1 MHFIKALT
9 VPIVISA
16 VKGCSMPGPMVS
28 QAKQQ
33 LNAIIDAYLSVSDV
47 ERVLVACD
55 YADTAHDGVARKS
68 GEPYILHPI
77 AVSCILAHMRLDAE
91 TLMAALLHDV
101 IEDTEFTKQDITE
114 KFGLTVAELVDG
126 VTKLSQSSDKE
137 YNKAASFRK
146 ILQATLQDPRVIIIK
161 LADRYHNMT
170 TLGALRPD
178 KRARIAQE
186 TFEIFVPMA
195 RLVGM
200 NEMADNLEHLCYQNL
215 DLDMYNNVQ
224 EALLQT
230 KPKRCEYQTKW
241 ENNLTTLLEQHQI
254 TGRIKKKNNN
264 IELLRH
270 FVKNDIDLQE
280 LTHSHAFEI
289 ILQSIADCDRLAEIL
304 KESFKVLSYADHIRR
319 PLPGGNQS
327 LMLRLKGEK
336 TTLSLTIQT
345 ELMRKAA
352 RFGVVLGENAPQ
364 ACRSAIQASMQNL
377 NVLVDGECAKTT
389 FSELL
394 DYLHQE
400 KIWVYTPHGH
410 LHELPQGATAVDFA
424 YSASLF
430 LGNHAVGAKINGE
443 TKPLSTPLLSGQVI
457 EIITDVLATPNPD
470 WLSFINTQKARRALQ
485 NILRDQDQD
494 EQRLVGQQAL
504 NRALKLFNRS
514 VSDLSL
520 ADWENLLNWRH
531 LNDKEQLFEQIAV
544 GDLLPQLVANH
555 LFSQDTIQ
563 TSNNSSRLILGTD
576 GIDVKYAHCCNPV
589 LGDPIQGHLSRRGL
603 IVHRARC
610 HNLLHEQQQHPEN
623 IMPLQ
628 WTTEDSED
636 ISFTA
641 YLCLNMLLNDEQISE
656 LIYLCRKEKVGV
668 ETVRSHEDKTYVNI
682 VVHNRKQIA
691 EVIRNLRMHFGF
703 PRISRLAQP
712 IAITESAKVAS

>member
-1 MHFIKALT
+1 
-9 VPIVISA
+9 
-16 VKGCSMPGPMVS
+16 MPGPEVS

-33 LNAIIDAYLSVSDV
+33 LKTIIDAYLSESDV
-47 ERVLVACD
+47 ERVLEACD
-55 YADTAHDGVARKS
+55 YADVAHDGITRKS

-101 IEDTEFTKQDITE
+101 IEDTEFNKEDIAE
-114 KFGLTVAELVDG
+114 RFSKTVAELVDG
-126 VTKLSQSSDKE
+126 VTKLSHSSDKE

-224 EALLQT
+224 DALLKT

-241 ENNLTTLLEQHQI
+241 ENNLTSLLQEHKI
-254 TGRIKKKNNN
+254 AGRIKKKNNN

-304 KESFKVLSYADHIRR
+304 RNSFQVLHYEDHIRR

-327 LMLRLKGEK
+327 LMMRLKGEK

-389 FSELL
+389 FNDLL

-443 TKPLSTPLLSGQVI
+443 TKPLSTPLQSGQVI
-457 EIITDVLATPNPD
+457 EIITDVLAAPNPD

-485 NILRDQDQD
+485 NILRDQDLD

-514 VSDLSL
+514 IKDLTQS
-520 ADWENLLNWRH
+520 DWENVLEWRH
-531 LNDKEQLFEQIAV
+531 INSPDHLYEQIAV

-555 LFSQDTIQ
+555 LFAQDAPQ
-563 TSNNSSRLILGTD
+563 EVAASDRLIQGTE

-603 IVHRARC
+603 IVHRSRC
-610 HNLLHEQQQHPEN
+610 HNLLHEQHLHPEN

-628 WTTEDSED
+628 WNNENTDE
-636 ISFTA
+636 ISFSA
-641 YLCLNMLLNDEQISE
+641 YLSININMNDEQVSE
-656 LIYLCRKEKVGV
+656 LIYQCRKEKVGV
-668 ETVRSHEDKTYVNI
+668 ESVRSHDGKTYVNI

-703 PRISRLAQP
+703 PRIARLAQP
-712 IAITESAKVAS
+712 LNTAETSIAS

>member
-1 MHFIKALT
+1 
-9 VPIVISA
+9 
-16 VKGCSMPGPMVS
+16 MPGPQVS

-33 LNAIIDAYLSVSDV
+33 LEMMIDAYLNQSDV
-47 ERVLVACD
+47 ERVLAACD
-55 YADTAHDGVARKS
+55 YADIAHDGIVRKS

-77 AVSCILAHMRLDAE
+77 AVSCILAHMRLDPE

-101 IEDTEFTKQDITE
+101 IEDTDFNKDDITE
-114 KFGLTVAELVDG
+114 TFGFTVAELVDG
-126 VTKLSQSSDKE
+126 VTKLSHSSDKE

-146 ILQATLQDPRVIIIK
+146 ILQATLQDPRVIIVK

-170 TLGALRPD
+170 TLEALRPD
-178 KRARIAQE
+178 KRARIARE

-195 RLVGM
+195 RIVGM

-224 EALLQT
+224 AALLET
-230 KPKRCEYQTKW
+230 KPKRCEYQAIW
-241 ENNLTTLLEQHQI
+241 EQKLNDLLEDYKI
-254 TGRIKKKNNN
+254 EGRIKKKNNN

-304 KESFKVLSYADHIRR
+304 TQSFKIQSYEDHIRR

-327 LMLRLKGEK
+327 LMMRLKGEK

-424 YSASLF
+424 YAASLF
-430 LGNHAVGAKINGE
+430 LGNHAIGAKINNE
-443 TKPLSTPLLSGQVI
+443 TKPLSTPLVSGQVV

-470 WLSFINTQKARRALQ
+470 WLSFINTQKARRAIQ
-485 NILRDQDQD
+485 NILRDQDLD

-504 NRALKLFNRS
+504 NRALKLFHRS
-514 VSDLSL
+514 IRDLTE
-520 ADWENLLNWRH
+520 ADWKNLLEWRH
-531 LNDKEQLFEQIAV
+531 IATKEQLFEQIAV

-555 LFSQDTIQ
+555 LFAQDQHQNIA
-563 TSNNSSRLILGTD
+563 SSGRLIQGTE
-576 GIDVKYAHCCNPV
+576 GVDVKYAHCCNPV
-589 LGDPIQGHLSRRGL
+589 LGDPIQGHLTRRGL

-610 HNLLHEQQQHPEN
+610 HNLLHEQHQHPEN

-628 WTTEDSED
+628 WTADDLED

-641 YLCLNMLLNDEQISE
+641 YLSIDLDMNDEQISD
-656 LIYLCRKEKVGV
+656 LIYQCRKAHSGV
-668 ETVRSHEDKTYVNI
+668 EMVRTQDDKTYVNI

-691 EVIRNLRMHFGF
+691 QIIRDLRMYFGF
-703 PRISRLAQP
+703 PRITRLTQP
-712 IAITESAKVAS
+712 VILSEASKAS

>member
-1 MHFIKALT
+1 
-9 VPIVISA
+9 
-16 VKGCSMPGPMVS
+16 MPGEEVS

-33 LNAIIDAYLSVSDV
+33 LKLIIDPYLSVSEV
-47 ERVLVACD
+47 EKVLAACD
-55 YADTAHDGVARKS
+55 FADLAHTGITRKS

-77 AVSCILAHMRLDAE
+77 AVSCILANMRLDAE

-101 IEDTEFTKQDITE
+101 IEDTQYTKEDITE

-186 TFEIFVPMA
+186 TLDIFVPMA

-200 NEMADNLEHLCYQNL
+200 NEMGDNLENLCYQNL
-215 DLDMYNNVQ
+215 DLDMFDNVQ
-224 EALLQT
+224 NALRLT
-230 KPKRCEYQTKW
+230 KPERCKYQSIW
-241 ENNLTTLLEQHQI
+241 EQNLAELLHNYHIQ
-254 TGRIKKKNNN
+254 GRIKKKNNN

-270 FVKNDIDLQE
+270 FVKNEMDLQE

-289 ILQSIADCDRLAEIL
+289 VLQSIADCDRLVDALRENFQVIQ
-304 KESFKVLSYADHIRR
+304 YQDHIRR

-327 LMLRLKGEK
+327 LLIKLKGEK

-364 ACRSAIQASMQNL
+364 TCRSAIQASMQNL
-377 NVLVDGECAKTT
+377 NTLIDGECAKTT
-389 FSELL
+389 FNDLL

-400 KIWVYTPHGH
+400 KIWVYTPHGQ
-410 LHELPQGATAVDFA
+410 LHELPQGATVVDFA

-430 LGNHAVGAKINGE
+430 LGNHAVGAKVDGE
-443 TKPLSTPLLSGQVI
+443 IKPLSTPLISGQVI
-457 EIITDVLATPNPD
+457 EVITDVLATPNPD

-485 NILRDQDQD
+485 HVLKDQDIE
-494 EQRLVGQQAL
+494 EQRLVGAQAL
-504 NRALKLFNRS
+504 SRALKLFNRS
-514 VSDLSL
+514 INDLSE
-520 ADWENLLNWRH
+520 ADWLDLLQWRH
-531 LNDKEQLFEQIAV
+531 IDNKNTLFEQIAV

-555 LFSQDTIQ
+555 LFAHDKHPQVE
-563 TSNNSSRLILGTD
+563 NSDRLIQSTE

-589 LGDPIQGHLSRRGL
+589 LGDPIQGHLTRRGL
-603 IVHRARC
+603 IVHRIRC
-610 HNLLHEQQQHPEN
+610 HNLLHEQHLHPEN

-628 WTTEDSED
+628 WKADD
-636 ISFTA
+636 VDDVRFTA
-641 YLCLNMLLNDEQISE
+641 YLAIEIAMNDEQVSD
-656 LIYLCRKEKVGV
+656 LIYQCRKNNAGV
-668 ETVRSHEDKTYVNI
+668 EMVHSNEQRTFVNI
-682 VVHNRKQIA
+682 VVNNRKHIA
-691 EVIRNLRMHFGF
+691 KVIRDLRMHYGF
-703 PRISRLAQP
+703 PRIERLDAPNPQME
-712 IAITESAKVAS
+712 ISKVS

>member
-1 MHFIKALT
+1 
-9 VPIVISA
+9 
-16 VKGCSMPGPMVS
+16 MPGEEVS

-33 LNAIIDAYLSVSDV
+33 LKLIIDPYLSVSEV
-47 ERVLVACD
+47 EKVLAACD
-55 YADTAHDGVARKS
+55 FADLAHTGITRKS

-77 AVSCILAHMRLDAE
+77 AVSCILANMRLDAE

-101 IEDTEFTKQDITE
+101 IEDTQYTKEDIIE

-186 TFEIFVPMA
+186 TFDIFVPMA

-200 NEMADNLEHLCYQNL
+200 NEMGDNLENLCYQNL
-215 DLDMYNNVQ
+215 DLDMFDNVQ
-224 EALLQT
+224 NALLQT
-230 KPKRCEYQTKW
+230 KPERCKYQSIW
-241 ENNLTTLLEQHQI
+241 EQNLAKLLHNYHIQ
-254 TGRIKKKNNN
+254 GRIKKKNNN

-270 FVKNDIDLQE
+270 FVKNEMDLQE

-289 ILQSIADCDRLAEIL
+289 VLQSIADCDRLEEALRENFQVIQ
-304 KESFKVLSYADHIRR
+304 YQDHIRR

-327 LMLRLKGEK
+327 LLIKLKGEK

-364 ACRSAIQASMQNL
+364 TCRSAIQASMQNL
-377 NVLVDGECAKTT
+377 NTLIDGECAKTT
-389 FSELL
+389 FNDLL

-400 KIWVYTPHGH
+400 KIWVYTPHGQ
-410 LHELPQGATAVDFA
+410 LHELPQGATVVDFA

-430 LGNHAVGAKINGE
+430 LGNHAVGAKVDGE
-443 TKPLSTPLLSGQVI
+443 IKPLSTPLVSGQVI

-485 NILRDQDQD
+485 HVLKDQDIE
-494 EQRLVGQQAL
+494 EQRLVGAQAL
-504 NRALKLFNRS
+504 SRALKLFNRS
-514 VSDLSL
+514 INDLSE
-520 ADWENLLNWRH
+520 ADWLDLLQWRH
-531 LNDKEQLFEQIAV
+531 IDNKNTLFEQIAV

-555 LFSQDTIQ
+555 LFAHDKHPQVE
-563 TSNNSSRLILGTD
+563 NSDRLIQSTEGV
-576 GIDVKYAHCCNPV
+576 DVKYAHCCNPI
-589 LGDPIQGHLSRRGL
+589 LGDPIQGHLTRRGL
-603 IVHRARC
+603 IVHRIRC
-610 HNLLHEQQQHPEN
+610 HNLLHEQHLHPEN

-628 WTTEDSED
+628 WKADD
-636 ISFTA
+636 VDDVRFTA
-641 YLCLNMLLNDEQISE
+641 YLAIYMAMNDEQVSD
-656 LIYLCRKEKVGV
+656 LIYQCRKNNAGV
-668 ETVRSHEDKTYVNI
+668 EMVHSNEQRTFVNI
-682 VVHNRKQIA
+682 VVNNRKHIA
-691 EVIRNLRMHFGF
+691 KVIRDLRMHYGF
-703 PRISRLAQP
+703 PRIERLDAPAPQME
-712 IAITESAKVAS
+712 ISKVS

>member
-1 MHFIKALT
+1 
-9 VPIVISA
+9 
-16 VKGCSMPGPMVS
+16 MPGPQVS

-33 LNAIIDAYLSVSDV
+33 LKIIIDAYLSASDV

-55 YADTAHDGVARKS
+55 YADIAHDGITRKS

-77 AVSCILAHMRLDAE
+77 AVSSILSHMRLDAE

-101 IEDTEFTKQDITE
+101 IEDTDFNKEDIAE
-114 KFGLTVAELVDG
+114 KFGRTVAELVDG
-126 VTKLSQSSDKE
+126 VTKLSHSSDKE

-170 TLGALRPD
+170 TLGSLRPD

-186 TFEIFVPMA
+186 TFDIFVPMA
-195 RLVGM
+195 RIVGM

-215 DLDMYNNVQ
+215 DLDMFNNVQ
-224 EALLQT
+224 DALLQT
-230 KPKRCEYQTKW
+230 KPKRCEYQSIW
-241 ENNLTTLLEQHQI
+241 EKNLTELLQQHQI

-304 KESFKVLSYADHIRR
+304 RENFQILHYEDHIRR

-327 LMLRLKGEK
+327 LMMRLKGEK

-389 FSELL
+389 FSDLL

-443 TKPLSTPLLSGQVI
+443 TRPLSTPLVSGQVI

-470 WLSFINTQKARRALQ
+470 WLSFINTQKARRAIQ
-485 NILRDQDQD
+485 NILRDQDIE
-494 EQRLVGQQAL
+494 EQQLVGQQAL

-514 VSDLSL
+514 IKDLTE
-520 ADWENLLNWRH
+520 ADWIDILQWRH
-531 LNDKEQLFEQIAV
+531 IESKEHLFEQIAV

-555 LFSQDTIQ
+555 LFAQGQSLDNQ
-563 TSNNSSRLILGTD
+563 SSTRLIQGTE
-576 GIDVKYAHCCNPV
+576 GVDVKYAHCCNPV

-610 HNLLHEQQQHPEN
+610 HNLLHEQHLHPEN
-623 IMPLQ
+623 IMPLH
-628 WTTEDSED
+628 WTSEDVDD

-641 YLCLNMLLNDEQISE
+641 YLSIDMLMNDEQISD
-656 LIYLCRKEKVGV
+656 LIYQCRKEKTGV
-668 ETVRSHEDKTYVNI
+668 EMVHGHEEKTYVHI

-691 EVIRNLRMHFGF
+691 QIIRDLRMHFGF

-712 IAITESAKVAS
+712 INIAEASKAS

>member
-1 MHFIKALT
+1 
-9 VPIVISA
+9 
-16 VKGCSMPGPMVS
+16 MPGPQVS

-33 LNAIIDAYLSVSDV
+33 LKIIIDAYLSASDV

-55 YADTAHDGVARKS
+55 YADIAHDGITRKS

-77 AVSCILAHMRLDAE
+77 AVSSILAHMRLDAE

-101 IEDTEFTKQDITE
+101 IEDTDFNKEDITE
-114 KFGLTVAELVDG
+114 KFGRTVAELVDG
-126 VTKLSQSSDKE
+126 VTKLSHSSDKE

-170 TLGALRPD
+170 TLGSLRPD

-186 TFEIFVPMA
+186 TFDIFVPMA
-195 RLVGM
+195 RIVGM

-215 DLDMYNNVQ
+215 DLDMFNNVQ
-224 EALLQT
+224 DALLQT
-230 KPKRCEYQTKW
+230 KPKRCEYQSIW
-241 ENNLTTLLEQHQI
+241 EKNLTELLQQHQI

-304 KESFKVLSYADHIRR
+304 RENFQILHYEDHIRR

-327 LMLRLKGEK
+327 LMMRLKGEK

-389 FSELL
+389 FSDLL

-443 TKPLSTPLLSGQVI
+443 TRPLSTPLISGQVI

-470 WLSFINTQKARRALQ
+470 WLSFINTQKARRAIQ
-485 NILRDQDQD
+485 NILRDQDIE
-494 EQRLVGQQAL
+494 EQQLVGQQAL
-504 NRALKLFNRS
+504 NRALKLFNRCIK
-514 VSDLSL
+514 DLTE
-520 ADWENLLNWRH
+520 ADWIDILQWRH
-531 LNDKEQLFEQIAV
+531 IESKEHLFEQIAV

-555 LFSQDTIQ
+555 LFAQGQSLDNQ
-563 TSNNSSRLILGTD
+563 SSTRLIQGTE
-576 GIDVKYAHCCNPV
+576 GVDVKYAHCCNPV

-610 HNLLHEQQQHPEN
+610 HNLLHEQHLHPEN
-623 IMPLQ
+623 IMPLH
-628 WTTEDSED
+628 WTSEDFDD

-641 YLCLNMLLNDEQISE
+641 YLSIDMLMNDEQISD
-656 LIYLCRKEKVGV
+656 LIYQCRKEKTGV
-668 ETVRSHEDKTYVNI
+668 EMVHAHEGKTYVHI

-691 EVIRNLRMHFGF
+691 QIIRDLRMHFGF
-703 PRISRLAQP
+703 PRITRLAQP
-712 IAITESAKVAS
+712 INIAEASKAS

>member
-1 MHFIKALT
+1 
-9 VPIVISA
+9 
-16 VKGCSMPGPMVS
+16 MPGPQVS

-33 LNAIIDAYLSVSDV
+33 LNIIIDAYLSASEV
-47 ERVLVACD
+47 ERVLAACD
-55 YADTAHDGVARKS
+55 YADIAHDGITRKS

-77 AVSCILAHMRLDAE
+77 AVSSILAHMRLDAE

-101 IEDTEFTKQDITE
+101 IEDTDFNKDDIAE
-114 KFGLTVAELVDG
+114 KFGKTVAELVDG

-146 ILQATLQDPRVIIIK
+146 ILQATLQDPRVIIVK

-170 TLGALRPD
+170 TLDALRPD
-178 KRARIAQE
+178 KRARIAKE

-224 EALLQT
+224 TVLQQT
-230 KPKRCEYQTKW
+230 KSKRCEYQAIW
-241 ENNLTTLLEQHQI
+241 ERKLNELLNQYNIQ
-254 TGRIKKKNNN
+254 GRIKKKNNN

-270 FVKNDIDLQE
+270 FVKNDINLQE

-289 ILQSIADCDRLAEIL
+289 ILQSIADCDRFAEL
-304 KESFKVLSYADHIRR
+304 LEDSFQVLSFADHIRR

-327 LMLRLKGEK
+327 LSMRIKGEK

-377 NVLVDGECAKTT
+377 NVLVDGDCAKTT
-389 FSELL
+389 FNELL

-400 KIWVYTPHGH
+400 KIWVYTPHGQ
-410 LHELPQGATAVDFA
+410 LHELPQGATVVDFA

-430 LGNHAVGAKINGE
+430 LGNHAVGAKINGD
-443 TKPLSTPLLSGQVI
+443 TKPLSTPLSSGQVI
-457 EIITDVLATPNPD
+457 EVITDVLASPNPD
-470 WLSFINTQKARRALQ
+470 WLSFINTQKARRAIQ
-485 NILRDQDQD
+485 NILRDQDID
-494 EQRLVGQQAL
+494 EQRMVGEQAL

-514 VSDLSL
+514 IQDLTEE
-520 ADWENLLNWRH
+520 DWANILQWRH
-531 LNDKEQLFEQIAV
+531 IPTQERLYEQIAV

-555 LFSQDTIQ
+555 LFAQDAETG
-563 TSNNSSRLILGTD
+563 SNSTRLIQGTE
-576 GIDVKYAHCCNPV
+576 GVDVKYAHCCNPV
-589 LGDPIQGHLSRRGL
+589 LGDPIQGHLTRRGL

-610 HNLLHEQQQHPEN
+610 HNLLHEQNLHPEN
-623 IMPLQ
+623 MMPLQ
-628 WTTEDSED
+628 WTSEDIED

-641 YLCLNMLLNDEQISE
+641 YLCIDLPMDDEQISE
-656 LIYLCRKEKVGV
+656 LIYECRKAKSGV
-668 ETVRSHEDKTYVNI
+668 ESVRSYEGKTYVNV

-691 EVIRNLRMHFGF
+691 QLIRDLRMHYGF
-703 PRISRLAQP
+703 PRIIRLSQP
-712 IAITESAKVAS
+712 ISISEATSKAS

>member
-1 MHFIKALT
+1 
-9 VPIVISA
+9 
-16 VKGCSMPGPMVS
+16 MPGAEVS

-33 LNAIIDAYLSVSDV
+33 LNTIIDAYLNEKDV
-47 ERVLVACD
+47 ERVLAACD
-55 YADTAHDGVARKS
+55 YADIAHDGITRKS

-101 IEDTEFTKQDITE
+101 IEDTDFSKEDITE
-114 KFGLTVAELVDG
+114 KFGRTVAELVDG
-126 VTKLSQSSDKE
+126 VTKLSHSSDKE

-186 TFEIFVPMA
+186 TFDVFVPMA
-195 RLVGM
+195 RIVGM
-200 NEMADNLEHLCYQNL
+200 NEMGDNLEHLCYQNL
-215 DLDMYNNVQ
+215 DLDMFNNVQ
-224 EALLQT
+224 EALLET
-230 KPKRCEYQTKW
+230 KPRRCEYQTIW
-241 ENNLTTLLEQHQI
+241 EQKLTYLLESNHI
-254 TGRIKKKNNN
+254 AGRIKKKNNN

-270 FVKNDIDLQE
+270 FVKNDINLQE

-304 KESFKVLSYADHIRR
+304 RENFQVLHFEDHIRR

-327 LMLRLKGEK
+327 LMMRLKGEQ

-364 ACRSAIQASMQNL
+364 TCRSAIQASMQNL
-377 NVLVDGECAKTT
+377 NVLIDSSCAKTT
-389 FSELL
+389 FNDLL

-400 KIWVYTPHGH
+400 KIWVYTPQGH

-430 LGNHAVGAKINGE
+430 LGNHAIGAKINGE
-443 TKPLSTPLLSGQVI
+443 IKPLSTPLMSGQVI

-470 WLSFINTQKARRALQ
+470 WLSFINMQKARRALQ
-485 NILRDQDQD
+485 NILREQDLE
-494 EQRLVGQQAL
+494 EQRLVGHQAL
-504 NRALKLFNRS
+504 NRAVKLFNRS
-514 VSDLSL
+514 VNDITENEWDDLL
-520 ADWENLLNWRH
+520 QWRH
-531 LNDKEQLFEQIAV
+531 VEDKDHLFEQIAV

-555 LFSQDTIQ
+555 LFSQDHA
-563 TSNNSSRLILGTD
+563 NSEHSSQRLIQGTE
-576 GIDVKYAHCCNPV
+576 GVDVKYAHCCNPV
-589 LGDPIQGHLSRRGL
+589 FGDPIQGHLSRRGL
-603 IVHRARC
+603 IVHRNQC
-610 HNLLHEQQQHPEN
+610 HNLLHEQNLHPEN
-623 IMPLQ
+623 IMPLT
-628 WTTEDSED
+628 WTSEKID
-636 ISFTA
+636 DVQFTA
-641 YLCLNMLLNDEQISE
+641 YLCIDMEMNDEQVSE
-656 LIYLCRKEKVGV
+656 LIYYCRKAKIGV
-668 ETVRSHEDKTYVNI
+668 ESVQKDTNKTYVNI
-682 VVHNRKQIA
+682 VVNSRQQIA
-691 EVIRNLRMHFGF
+691 DIIRDLRMHFGF
-703 PRISRLAQP
+703 PRITRLMQP
-712 IAITESAKVAS
+712 IMNVTETSKVS

>member
-1 MHFIKALT
+1 
-9 VPIVISA
+9 
-16 VKGCSMPGPMVS
+16 MPGPQVS

-33 LNAIIDAYLSVSDV
+33 LNIIIDAYLSASEV
-47 ERVLVACD
+47 ERVLAACD
-55 YADTAHDGVARKS
+55 YADIAHDGITRKS

-77 AVSCILAHMRLDAE
+77 AVSSILAHMRLDAE

-101 IEDTEFTKQDITE
+101 IEDTDFNKDDIAE
-114 KFGLTVAELVDG
+114 KFGKTVAELVDG

-146 ILQATLQDPRVIIIK
+146 ILQATLQDPRVIIVK

-170 TLGALRPD
+170 TLDALRPD
-178 KRARIAQE
+178 KRARIAKE

-224 EALLQT
+224 TVLQQT
-230 KPKRCEYQTKW
+230 KSKRCEYQAIW
-241 ENNLTTLLEQHQI
+241 ERKLNELLNQYNIQ
-254 TGRIKKKNNN
+254 GRIKKKNNN

-270 FVKNDIDLQE
+270 FVKNDINLQE

-289 ILQSIADCDRLAEIL
+289 ILQSIADCDRFAEL
-304 KESFKVLSYADHIRR
+304 LEESFQVLSFADHIRR

-327 LMLRLKGEK
+327 LSMRIKGEK

-377 NVLVDGECAKTT
+377 NVLVDGDCAKTT
-389 FSELL
+389 FNELL

-400 KIWVYTPHGH
+400 KIWVYTPHGQ
-410 LHELPQGATAVDFA
+410 LHELPQGATVVDFA

-430 LGNHAVGAKINGE
+430 LGNHAVGAKINGD
-443 TKPLSTPLLSGQVI
+443 TKPLSTPLSSGQVI
-457 EIITDVLATPNPD
+457 EVITDVLASPNPD
-470 WLSFINTQKARRALQ
+470 WLSFINTQKARRAIQ
-485 NILRDQDQD
+485 NILRDQDID
-494 EQRLVGQQAL
+494 EQRMVGEQAL

-514 VSDLSL
+514 IQDLTD
-520 ADWENLLNWRH
+520 ADWANILQWRH
-531 LNDKEQLFEQIAV
+531 IPTQERLYEQIAV

-555 LFSQDTIQ
+555 LFAQDAETG
-563 TSNNSSRLILGTD
+563 SNSTRLIQGTE
-576 GIDVKYAHCCNPV
+576 GVDVKYAHCCNPV
-589 LGDPIQGHLSRRGL
+589 LGDPIQGHLTRRGL

-610 HNLLHEQQQHPEN
+610 HNLLHEQNLHPEN
-623 IMPLQ
+623 MMPLQ
-628 WTTEDSED
+628 WTSEDLED

-641 YLCLNMLLNDEQISE
+641 YLCIDLSMDDEQISE
-656 LIYLCRKEKVGV
+656 LIYECRKAKSGV
-668 ETVRSHEDKTYVNI
+668 ESVRSYEGKTYVNV

-691 EVIRNLRMHFGF
+691 QLIRDLRMHYGF
-703 PRISRLAQP
+703 PRIIRLPQP
-712 IAITESAKVAS
+712 INIAETSKAS

>member
-1 MHFIKALT
+1 
-9 VPIVISA
+9 
-16 VKGCSMPGPMVS
+16 MPGPQVS

-33 LNAIIDAYLSVSDV
+33 LEIIIDAYLNESDV
-47 ERVLVACD
+47 ERVLAACD
-55 YADTAHDGVARKS
+55 YADMAHDGIVRKS

-77 AVSCILAHMRLDAE
+77 AVSCILAHMRLDPE

-101 IEDTEFTKQDITE
+101 IEDTDFNKDDITE
-114 KFGLTVAELVDG
+114 TFGFTVAELVDG
-126 VTKLSQSSDKE
+126 VTKLSHSSDKE

-146 ILQATLQDPRVIIIK
+146 ILQATLQDPRVIIVK

-170 TLGALRPD
+170 TLDALRPD
-178 KRARIAQE
+178 KRARIARE

-195 RLVGM
+195 RIVGM

-224 EALLQT
+224 TALQET
-230 KPKRCEYQTKW
+230 KPKRCEYQAKW
-241 ENNLTTLLEQHQI
+241 EKNLTELLQQHAIQ
-254 TGRIKKKNNN
+254 GRIKKKNNN

-304 KESFKVLSYADHIRR
+304 TQSFKIQSYEDHIRR

-327 LMLRLKGEK
+327 LMMRLKGEE

-352 RFGVVLGENAPQ
+352 RFGVVLGESAPQ

-424 YSASLF
+424 YAASLF
-430 LGNHAVGAKINGE
+430 LGNHAVGAKINNE
-443 TKPLSTPLLSGQVI
+443 TKPLSTPLVSGQVV

-470 WLSFINTQKARRALQ
+470 WLSFINTQKARRAIQ
-485 NILRDQDQD
+485 NILRDQDPD

-504 NRALKLFNRS
+504 NRALKLFHRS
-514 VSDLSL
+514 IRDLTE
-520 ADWENLLNWRH
+520 ADWKNLLEWRH
-531 LNDKEQLFEQIAV
+531 VSSKEQLFEQIAV

-555 LFSQDTIQ
+555 LFAQDQHQNIA
-563 TSNNSSRLILGTD
+563 SSDRLIQGTE
-576 GIDVKYAHCCNPV
+576 GVDVKYAHCCHPV
-589 LGDPIQGHLSRRGL
+589 LGDPIQGHLTRRGL

-610 HNLLHEQQQHPEN
+610 HNLLHEQHQHPEN
-623 IMPLQ
+623 IMLLQ
-628 WTTEDSED
+628 WTSDDLED

-641 YLCLNMLLNDEQISE
+641 YLSIDLDMNDEQISD
-656 LIYLCRKEKVGV
+656 LIYQCRKAHSGV
-668 ETVRSHEDKTYVNI
+668 EMVRTQDDKTYVNI

-691 EVIRNLRMHFGF
+691 QIIRDLRMYFGF
-703 PRISRLAQP
+703 PRIIRLAQP
-712 IAITESAKVAS
+712 VVFSEASKAS

>member
-1 MHFIKALT
+1 
-9 VPIVISA
+9 
-16 VKGCSMPGPMVS
+16 MPGEEVS

-33 LNAIIDAYLSVSDV
+33 LKLIIDPYLSVSEV
-47 ERVLVACD
+47 EKVLAACD
-55 YADTAHDGVARKS
+55 FADLAHTGITRKS

-77 AVSCILAHMRLDAE
+77 AVSCILANMRLDAE
-91 TLMAALLHDV
+91 TLMAALLHDI
-101 IEDTEFTKQDITE
+101 IEDTQYTKEDIIE

-186 TFEIFVPMA
+186 TFDIFVPMA

-200 NEMADNLEHLCYQNL
+200 NEMGDNLENLCYQNL
-215 DLDMYNNVQ
+215 DLDMFDNVQ
-224 EALLQT
+224 NALLQT
-230 KPKRCEYQTKW
+230 KPERCKYQSIW
-241 ENNLTTLLEQHQI
+241 EQNLAELLHNYHIQ
-254 TGRIKKKNNN
+254 GRIKKKNNN

-270 FVKNDIDLQE
+270 FVKNEMDLQE

-289 ILQSIADCDRLAEIL
+289 VLQSIADCDRLEEALRENFQVIQ
-304 KESFKVLSYADHIRR
+304 YQDHIRR

-327 LMLRLKGEK
+327 LLIKLKGEK

-364 ACRSAIQASMQNL
+364 TCRSAIQASMQNL
-377 NVLVDGECAKTT
+377 NTLIDGECAKTT
-389 FSELL
+389 FNDLL

-400 KIWVYTPHGH
+400 KIWVYTPHGQ
-410 LHELPQGATAVDFA
+410 LHELPQGATVVDFA

-430 LGNHAVGAKINGE
+430 LGNHAVGAKVDGE
-443 TKPLSTPLLSGQVI
+443 IKPLSTPLVSGQVI

-485 NILRDQDQD
+485 HVLKDQDIE
-494 EQRLVGQQAL
+494 EQRLVGAQAL
-504 NRALKLFNRS
+504 SRALKLFNRS
-514 VSDLSL
+514 INDLSE
-520 ADWENLLNWRH
+520 ADWLDLLQWRH
-531 LNDKEQLFEQIAV
+531 IDNKNTLFEQIAV

-555 LFSQDTIQ
+555 LFAHDKHPQVE
-563 TSNNSSRLILGTD
+563 NSDRLIQSTEGV
-576 GIDVKYAHCCNPV
+576 DVKYAHCCNPI
-589 LGDPIQGHLSRRGL
+589 LGDPIQGHLTRRGL
-603 IVHRARC
+603 IVHRIRC
-610 HNLLHEQQQHPEN
+610 HNLLHEQHLHPEN

-628 WTTEDSED
+628 WKADD
-636 ISFTA
+636 VDDVRFTA
-641 YLCLNMLLNDEQISE
+641 YLAIYMAMNDEQVSD
-656 LIYLCRKEKVGV
+656 LIYQCRKNNAGV
-668 ETVRSHEDKTYVNI
+668 EMVHSNEQRTFVNI
-682 VVHNRKQIA
+682 VVNNRKHIA
-691 EVIRNLRMHFGF
+691 KVIRDLRMHYGF
-703 PRISRLAQP
+703 PRIERLDAPAPQME
-712 IAITESAKVAS
+712 ISKVS

>member
-1 MHFIKALT
+1 
-9 VPIVISA
+9 
-16 VKGCSMPGPMVS
+16 MPGEEVS

-33 LNAIIDAYLSVSDV
+33 LKLIIDPYLSVSEV
-47 ERVLVACD
+47 EKVLAACD
-55 YADTAHDGVARKS
+55 FADLAHTGITRKS

-77 AVSCILAHMRLDAE
+77 AVSCILANMRLDAE

-101 IEDTEFTKQDITE
+101 IEDTQYTKEDIIE

-137 YNKAASFRK
+137 YNKAVSFRK

-186 TFEIFVPMA
+186 TFDIFVPMA

-200 NEMADNLEHLCYQNL
+200 NEMGDNLENLCYQNL
-215 DLDMYNNVQ
+215 DLDMFDNVQ
-224 EALLQT
+224 NALLQT
-230 KPKRCEYQTKW
+230 KPERCKYQSIW
-241 ENNLTTLLEQHQI
+241 EQNLAELLHNYHIQ
-254 TGRIKKKNNN
+254 GRIKKKNNN

-270 FVKNDIDLQE
+270 FVKNEMDLQE

-289 ILQSIADCDRLAEIL
+289 VLQSIADCDRLEEALRENFQVIQ
-304 KESFKVLSYADHIRR
+304 YQDHIRR

-327 LMLRLKGEK
+327 LLIKLKGEK

-364 ACRSAIQASMQNL
+364 TCRSAIQASMQNL
-377 NVLVDGECAKTT
+377 NTLIDGECAKTT
-389 FSELL
+389 FNDLL

-400 KIWVYTPHGH
+400 KIWVYTPHGQ
-410 LHELPQGATAVDFA
+410 LHELPQGATVVDFA

-430 LGNHAVGAKINGE
+430 LGNHAVGAKVDGE
-443 TKPLSTPLLSGQVI
+443 IKPLSTPLVSGQVI

-485 NILRDQDQD
+485 HVLKDQDIE
-494 EQRLVGQQAL
+494 EQRLVGAQAL
-504 NRALKLFNRS
+504 SRALKLFNRS
-514 VSDLSL
+514 INDLSE
-520 ADWENLLNWRH
+520 ADWLDLLQWRH
-531 LNDKEQLFEQIAV
+531 IDNKNTLFEQIAV

-555 LFSQDTIQ
+555 LFAHDKHPQVE
-563 TSNNSSRLILGTD
+563 NSDRLIQSTEGV
-576 GIDVKYAHCCNPV
+576 DVKYAHCCNPI
-589 LGDPIQGHLSRRGL
+589 LGDPIQGHLTRRGL
-603 IVHRARC
+603 IVHRIRC
-610 HNLLHEQQQHPEN
+610 HNLLHEQHLHPEN

-628 WTTEDSED
+628 WKADD
-636 ISFTA
+636 VDDVRFTA
-641 YLCLNMLLNDEQISE
+641 YLAIYMAMNDEQVSD
-656 LIYLCRKEKVGV
+656 LIYQCRKNNAGV
-668 ETVRSHEDKTYVNI
+668 EMVHSNEQRTFVNI
-682 VVHNRKQIA
+682 VVNNRKHIA
-691 EVIRNLRMHFGF
+691 KVIRDLRMHYGF
-703 PRISRLAQP
+703 PRIERLDAPAPQME
-712 IAITESAKVAS
+712 ISKVS

>member
-1 MHFIKALT
+1 
-9 VPIVISA
+9 
-16 VKGCSMPGPMVS
+16 MPGPQVS

-33 LNAIIDAYLSVSDV
+33 LEMMIDAYLNERDV
-47 ERVLVACD
+47 ERVLAACD
-55 YADTAHDGVARKS
+55 YADIAHDGIVRKS

-77 AVSCILAHMRLDAE
+77 AVSCILAHMRLDTE

-101 IEDTEFTKQDITE
+101 IEDTDFNKDDISET
-114 KFGLTVAELVDG
+114 FGFTVAELVDG
-126 VTKLSQSSDKE
+126 VTKLSHSSDKE

-146 ILQATLQDPRVIIIK
+146 ILQATLQDPRVIIVK

-170 TLGALRPD
+170 TLEALRPD
-178 KRARIAQE
+178 KRARIARE

-195 RLVGM
+195 RIVGM

-224 EALLQT
+224 AALLET
-230 KPKRCEYQTKW
+230 KPKRCEYQAIW
-241 ENNLTTLLEQHQI
+241 EQKLNDLLEDYKI
-254 TGRIKKKNNN
+254 EGRIKKKNNN

-304 KESFKVLSYADHIRR
+304 TQSFKIQSYEDHIRR

-327 LMLRLKGEK
+327 LMMRLKGEK

-424 YSASLF
+424 YAASLF
-430 LGNHAVGAKINGE
+430 LGNHAIGAKINNE
-443 TKPLSTPLLSGQVI
+443 TKPLSTPLVSGQVV

-470 WLSFINTQKARRALQ
+470 WLSFINTQKARRAIQ
-485 NILRDQDQD
+485 NILRDQDLD

-504 NRALKLFNRS
+504 NRALKLFHRS
-514 VSDLSL
+514 IRDLTE
-520 ADWENLLNWRH
+520 ADWKNLLEWRH
-531 LNDKEQLFEQIAV
+531 IATKEQLFEQIAV

-555 LFSQDTIQ
+555 LFAQDQHQNIA
-563 TSNNSSRLILGTD
+563 SSGRLIQGTE
-576 GIDVKYAHCCNPV
+576 GVDVKYAHCCNPV
-589 LGDPIQGHLSRRGL
+589 LGDPIQGHLTRRGL
-603 IVHRARC
+603 IVHRSRC
-610 HNLLHEQQQHPEN
+610 HNLLHEQHQHPEN

-628 WTTEDSED
+628 WTADDLDD
-636 ISFTA
+636 ISFSA
-641 YLCLNMLLNDEQISE
+641 YLSIDLAMDDEQISD
-656 LIYLCRKEKVGV
+656 LIYQCRKAHSGV
-668 ETVRSHEDKTYVNI
+668 EMVRTQDEQTYVNI

-691 EVIRNLRMHFGF
+691 QIIRDLRMYFGF
-703 PRISRLAQP
+703 PRITRLTQP
-712 IAITESAKVAS
+712 VILSEASKAS

>member
-1 MHFIKALT
+1 
-9 VPIVISA
+9 
-16 VKGCSMPGPMVS
+16 MPGEEVS

-33 LNAIIDAYLSVSDV
+33 LKLIIDPYLSVSEV
-47 ERVLVACD
+47 EKVLAACD
-55 YADTAHDGVARKS
+55 FADLAHTGITRKS

-77 AVSCILAHMRLDAE
+77 AVSCILANMRLDAE

-101 IEDTEFTKQDITE
+101 IEDTQYTKEDITE

-186 TFEIFVPMA
+186 TLDIFVPMA

-200 NEMADNLEHLCYQNL
+200 NEMGDNLENLCYQNL
-215 DLDMYNNVQ
+215 DLDMFDNVQ
-224 EALLQT
+224 NALRLT
-230 KPKRCEYQTKW
+230 KPERCKYQSIW
-241 ENNLTTLLEQHQI
+241 EQNLAELLHNYHIQ
-254 TGRIKKKNNN
+254 GRIKKKNNN

-270 FVKNDIDLQE
+270 FVKNEMDLQE

-289 ILQSIADCDRLAEIL
+289 VLQTIADCDRLVDALRENFQVIQ
-304 KESFKVLSYADHIRR
+304 YQDHIRR

-327 LMLRLKGEK
+327 LLIKLKGEK

-364 ACRSAIQASMQNL
+364 TCRSAIQASMQNL
-377 NVLVDGECAKTT
+377 NTLIDGECAKTT
-389 FSELL
+389 FNDLL

-400 KIWVYTPHGH
+400 KIWVYTPHGQ
-410 LHELPQGATAVDFA
+410 LHELPQGATVVDFA

-430 LGNHAVGAKINGE
+430 LGNHAVGAKVDGE
-443 TKPLSTPLLSGQVI
+443 IKPLSTPLISGQVI
-457 EIITDVLATPNPD
+457 EVITDVLATPNPD

-485 NILRDQDQD
+485 HVLKDQEIE
-494 EQRLVGQQAL
+494 EQRLVGEQAL
-504 NRALKLFNRS
+504 SRALKLFNRS
-514 VSDLSL
+514 ISDLSD
-520 ADWENLLNWRH
+520 ADWLDLLQWRH
-531 LNDKEQLFEQIAV
+531 IDNKNTLFEQIAV

-555 LFSQDTIQ
+555 LFAHDKHPQVE
-563 TSNNSSRLILGTD
+563 NSDRLIQSTE

-589 LGDPIQGHLSRRGL
+589 LGDPIQGHLTRRGL
-603 IVHRARC
+603 IVHRIRC
-610 HNLLHEQQQHPEN
+610 HNLLHEQHLHPEN

-628 WTTEDSED
+628 WKADDVEDVR
-636 ISFTA
+636 FTA
-641 YLCLNMLLNDEQISE
+641 YLAIDMAMNDEQVSD
-656 LIYLCRKEKVGV
+656 LIYQCRKNNAGV
-668 ETVRSHEDKTYVNI
+668 EMVHSNEQRTFVNI
-682 VVHNRKQIA
+682 VVNNRKHIA
-691 EVIRNLRMHFGF
+691 KVIRDLRMHYGF
-703 PRISRLAQP
+703 PRIERLDAANPQM
-712 IAITESAKVAS
+712 EVSKVS

>member
-1 MHFIKALT
+1 
-9 VPIVISA
+9 
-16 VKGCSMPGPMVS
+16 MPGAEVS

-33 LNAIIDAYLSVSDV
+33 LKVIIDAYLSESDV
-47 ERVLVACD
+47 DRVLAACD
-55 YADTAHDGVARKS
+55 YADIAHDGVTRKS

-91 TLMAALLHDV
+91 TLMSALLHDV
-101 IEDTEFTKQDITE
+101 IEDTEFSKEDITE
-114 KFGLTVAELVDG
+114 KFGKTVAELVDG
-126 VTKLSQSSDKE
+126 VTKLSHSSDKE

-170 TLGALRPD
+170 TLEALRPD

-186 TFEIFVPMA
+186 TIDIFVPMA
-195 RLVGM
+195 RIVGM

-215 DLDMYNNVQ
+215 DLDMFDNIQ
-224 EALLQT
+224 EALRQT
-230 KPKRCEYQTKW
+230 KPKRCEYQSIW
-241 ENNLTTLLEQHQI
+241 EKNLNDLLKSHGIE
-254 TGRIKKKNNN
+254 GRIKKKNNN

-270 FVKNDIDLQE
+270 FVKNDINLQE

-289 ILQSIADCDRLAEIL
+289 ILQSIADCDRLADIL
-304 KESFKVLSYADHIRR
+304 RENFKVLHYVDHIRR

-327 LMLRLKGEK
+327 LMMRLKGEN
-336 TTLSLTIQT
+336 TTLSLTVQT

-377 NVLVDGECAKTT
+377 NFLVDGSCAKTT
-389 FSELL
+389 FNDFL

-400 KIWVYTPHGH
+400 KIWVYTPQGH

-430 LGNHAVGAKINGE
+430 LGNHAVGSKINGE
-443 TKPLSTPLLSGQVI
+443 TKPLSTPLLNGQVI

-485 NILRDQDQD
+485 NILREQDLD
-494 EQRLVGQQAL
+494 EQRLVGEQAL

-514 VSDLSL
+514 IKDLTDN
-520 ADWENLLNWRH
+520 DWNDLLTWRH
-531 LNDKEQLFEQIAV
+531 AESKEHLYEQIAV

-555 LFSQDTIQ
+555 LFVQDQIIEEH
-563 TSNNSSRLILGTD
+563 TSNRLIQGTE
-576 GIDVKYAHCCNPV
+576 GVDVKYAHCCNPV
-589 LGDPIQGHLSRRGL
+589 LDDPIMGHLSRRGL
-603 IVHRARC
+603 IVHRIRC
-610 HNLLHEQQQHPEN
+610 HNLLHEQQLHPEN
-623 IMPLQ
+623 IMPLH
-628 WTTEDSED
+628 WTSED
-636 ISFTA
+636 VDDVSFNA
-641 YLCLNMLLNDEQISE
+641 YLSIDMDMNDEQISE
-656 LIYLCRKEKVGV
+656 LIYQCRKAKVGV
-668 ETVRSHEDKTYVNI
+668 EMVRAYDAKTYVN
-682 VVHNRKQIA
+682 VVVNDRNQIA
-691 EVIRNLRMHFGF
+691 KIIRDLRMLFGF
-703 PRISRLAQP
+703 PRITRLSVP
-712 IAITESAKVAS
+712 INMPETSIAS

>member
-1 MHFIKALT
+1 
-9 VPIVISA
+9 
-16 VKGCSMPGPMVS
+16 MPGPQVS

-33 LNAIIDAYLSVSDV
+33 LKIIIDAYLSASDV

-55 YADTAHDGVARKS
+55 YADIAHDGITRKS

-77 AVSCILAHMRLDAE
+77 AVSSILSHMRLDAE

-101 IEDTEFTKQDITE
+101 IEDTDFNKEDIAE
-114 KFGLTVAELVDG
+114 KFGRTVAELVDG
-126 VTKLSQSSDKE
+126 VTKLSHSSDKE

-170 TLGALRPD
+170 TLGSLRPD

-186 TFEIFVPMA
+186 TFDIFVPMA
-195 RLVGM
+195 RIVGM

-215 DLDMYNNVQ
+215 DLDMFNNVQ
-224 EALLQT
+224 DALLQT
-230 KPKRCEYQTKW
+230 KPKRCEYQSIW
-241 ENNLTTLLEQHQI
+241 EKNLTELLQQHQI
-254 TGRIKKKNNN
+254 SGRIKKKNNN

-304 KESFKVLSYADHIRR
+304 RENFQILHYEDHIRR

-327 LMLRLKGEK
+327 LMMRLKGEK

-389 FSELL
+389 FSDLL

-443 TKPLSTPLLSGQVI
+443 TRPLSTPLVSGQVI

-470 WLSFINTQKARRALQ
+470 WLSFINTQKARRAIQ
-485 NILRDQDQD
+485 NILRDQDIE
-494 EQRLVGQQAL
+494 EQQLVGQQAL

-514 VSDLSL
+514 IKDLTE
-520 ADWENLLNWRH
+520 ADWIDILQWRH
-531 LNDKEQLFEQIAV
+531 IESKEHLFEQIAV

-555 LFSQDTIQ
+555 LFAQGQSLDNQ
-563 TSNNSSRLILGTD
+563 SSTRLIQGTE
-576 GIDVKYAHCCNPV
+576 GVDVKYAHCCNPV

-610 HNLLHEQQQHPEN
+610 HNLLHEQHLHPEN
-623 IMPLQ
+623 IMPLH
-628 WTTEDSED
+628 WTSEDVDD

-641 YLCLNMLLNDEQISE
+641 YLSIDMLMNDEQISD
-656 LIYLCRKEKVGV
+656 LIYQCRKEKTGV
-668 ETVRSHEDKTYVNI
+668 EMVHGHEDKTYVHI

-691 EVIRNLRMHFGF
+691 QIIRDLRMHFGF

-712 IAITESAKVAS
+712 INIAEASKAS

>member
-1 MHFIKALT
+1 
-9 VPIVISA
+9 
-16 VKGCSMPGPMVS
+16 MPGPMVS

-33 LNAIIDAYLSVSDV
+33 LNVIIDAYLSVSDV
-47 ERVLVACD
+47 ERVLEACD
-55 YADTAHDGVARKS
+55 YADIAHDGITRKS

-126 VTKLSQSSDKE
+126 VTKLSHSSDKE

-241 ENNLTTLLEQHQI
+241 ENNLTALLEQHHI
-254 TGRIKKKNNN
+254 SGRIKKKNNN

-289 ILQSIADCDRLAEIL
+289 ILQSIADCDRLADIL
-304 KESFKVLSYADHIRR
+304 KESFKVLNYTDHIRR

-327 LMLRLKGEK
+327 LMMRLKGEK
-336 TTLSLTIQT
+336 TILSLTIQT

-443 TKPLSTPLLSGQVI
+443 TKPLSTPLLSGQVV

-514 VSDLSL
+514 VSDLTL
-520 ADWENLLNWRH
+520 ADWENVLNWRH

-555 LFSQDTIQ
+555 LYAQDTIQ
-563 TSNNSSRLILGTD
+563 TSNSARLILGTD
-576 GIDVKYAHCCNPV
+576 GVDVKYAHCCNPV

-603 IVHRARC
+603 IVHRSRC
-610 HNLLHEQQQHPEN
+610 HNLLHEQHLHPEN
-623 IMPLQ
+623 IMPLH

-668 ETVRSHEDKTYVNI
+668 ETVRSHEEKTYVNI

-691 EVIRNLRMHFGF
+691 EIIRNLRMHFGF

-712 IAITESAKVAS
+712 VAITEPAKVAS

>member
-1 MHFIKALT
+1 
-9 VPIVISA
+9 
-16 VKGCSMPGPMVS
+16 MPGADVN

-33 LNAIIDAYLSVSDV
+33 LKTIIDAYLSEHDV
-47 ERVLVACD
+47 ALVLEACD
-55 YADTAHDGVARKS
+55 FADLAHDGVTRKS
-68 GEPYILHPI
+68 GEPYVLHPI
-77 AVSCILAHMRLDAE
+77 AVSCILAHMRLDAQ

-101 IEDTEFTKQDITE
+101 IEDTDYSKDDITD
-114 KFGLTVAELVDG
+114 KFGRKVAELVDG
-126 VTKLSQSSDKE
+126 VTKLSHSSDKE
-137 YNKAASFRK
+137 FNKAASFRK

-161 LADRYHNMT
+161 LSDRYHNMT
-170 TLGALRPD
+170 TLDALRPD

-186 TFEIFVPMA
+186 TFDVFVPMA
-195 RLVGM
+195 RIVGM

-224 EALLQT
+224 QALLQT
-230 KPKRCEYQTKW
+230 KSKRCEYQAKW
-241 ENNLTTLLEQHQI
+241 EANLSTLLEKHQI
-254 TGRIKKKNNN
+254 QGRIKKKNNN

-270 FVKNDIDLQE
+270 FVKNDINLQE

-289 ILQSIADCDRLAEIL
+289 VLNNIADCDALAETL
-304 KESFKVLSYADHIRR
+304 RENFQVLSDEDHIRR

-377 NVLVDGECAKTT
+377 NVLIDGDCAKTT
-389 FSELL
+389 FNELL

-400 KIWVYTPHGH
+400 KIWVYTPQGH
-410 LHELPQGATAVDFA
+410 LHELPQGATVVDFA

-430 LGNHAVGAKINGE
+430 LGNHAVGAKVDGE
-443 TKPLSTPLLSGQVI
+443 NKPLSTPLISGQVI

-485 NILRDQDQD
+485 NILRDQDVE

-504 NRALKLFNRS
+504 DRALKLFNRS
-514 VSDLSL
+514 SRDLTTD
-520 ADWENLLNWRH
+520 DWTDLLQWRH
-531 LNDKEQLFEQIAV
+531 LDSKDRLFEQIAV

-555 LFSQDTIQ
+555 LFAQGQSVEDSQ
-563 TSNNSSRLILGTD
+563 RLIQGTE
-576 GIDVKYAHCCNPV
+576 GVDVKYAHCCNPV

-610 HNLLHEQQQHPEN
+610 HNLLHEQHLHPEN

-628 WTTEDSED
+628 WTHNHDVVED

-641 YLCLNMLLNDEQISE
+641 YLCIDVLLSDEQISD
-656 LIYLCRKEKVGV
+656 LIYHCRKSHTGV
-668 ETVRSHEDKTYVNI
+668 EMIRPYDGKTYVN
-682 VVHNRKQIA
+682 VVVKDRKHLAKI
-691 EVIRNLRMHFGF
+691 IRDVRMLLGF
-703 PRISRLAQP
+703 PRISRLFQSVG
-712 IAITESAKVAS
+712 AIEATKVAS

>member
-1 MHFIKALT
+1 
-9 VPIVISA
+9 
-16 VKGCSMPGPMVS
+16 MPGTMVS

-33 LNAIIDAYLSVSDV
+33 LQAMIEPYLSVSEV
-47 ERVLVACD
+47 EQVLTACD
-55 YADTAHDGVARKS
+55 YAEHAHDGVTRKS
-68 GEPYILHPI
+68 GEPYVLHPI
-77 AVSCILAHMRLDAE
+77 AVSCILAHMRLDAD
-91 TLMAALLHDV
+91 TLIAALLHDV
-101 IEDTEFTKQDITE
+101 IEDTDYSKDDITE
-114 KFGLTVAELVDG
+114 KFGRTVAELVDG
-126 VTKLSQSSDKE
+126 VTKLSHSSDKE

-146 ILQATLQDPRVIIIK
+146 ILQATLQDPRVIIVK

-170 TLGALRPD
+170 TLDALRPD

-186 TFEIFVPMA
+186 TFDVFVPMA
-195 RLVGM
+195 RIVGM

-215 DLDMYNNVQ
+215 DLDMYNDVQ
-224 EALLQT
+224 AALLHT
-230 KPKRCEYQTKW
+230 KPKRCEYQSKW
-241 ENNLTTLLEQHQI
+241 EKNLADLLQDNQI
-254 TGRIKKKNNN
+254 AGRIKKKNNN

-289 ILQSIADCDRLAEIL
+289 ILQSIADCDRLADIL
-304 KESFKVLSYADHIRR
+304 RDSFQVLHYEDHIRR

-327 LMLRLKGEK
+327 LMMRLKGEQ

-364 ACRSAIQASMQNL
+364 ACRSAIQASMKSL
-377 NVLVDGECAKTT
+377 NVLIDGECAKTT
-389 FSELL
+389 FSDLL

-400 KIWVYTPHGH
+400 KIHVYTPHGH

-424 YSASLF
+424 YAASLF
-430 LGNHAVGAKINGE
+430 LGNHAVGTKINGE
-443 TKPLSTPLLSGQVI
+443 SKPLSTPLISGQVV

-485 NILRDQDQD
+485 NILRDQDIE

-504 NRALKLFNRS
+504 NRALKLFNHS
-514 VSDLSL
+514 IQDLTE
-520 ADWENLLNWRH
+520 ADWLNVLQWRH
-531 LNDKEQLFEQIAV
+531 IDSKDRLFEQIAV

-555 LFSQDTIQ
+555 IYALDQD
-563 TSNNSSRLILGTD
+563 SNEHSDRLIQGTE

-589 LGDPIQGHLSRRGL
+589 LGDPIQGNLSRRGL

-610 HNLLHEQQQHPEN
+610 NNLLHEQHQHPEN

-628 WTTEDSED
+628 WTSED
-636 ISFTA
+636 VDDVSFTA
-641 YLCLNMLLNDEQISE
+641 YLSIDMDMNDEQISD
-656 LIYLCRKEKVGV
+656 LIYQCRKAKTGV
-668 ETVRSHEDKTYVNI
+668 EMVRSHDGKTYVNI
-682 VVHNRKQIA
+682 VVNNRKQIA
-691 EVIRNLRMHFGF
+691 KIIRDLRMHFGF
-703 PRISRLAQP
+703 PRISRLARP
-712 IAITESAKVAS
+712 ISIAEEAKAC

>member
-1 MHFIKALT
+1 
-9 VPIVISA
+9 
-16 VKGCSMPGPMVS
+16 MPGPQVS

-33 LNAIIDAYLSVSDV
+33 LKIIIDAYLSASDV

-55 YADTAHDGVARKS
+55 YADIAHDGITRKS

-77 AVSCILAHMRLDAE
+77 AVSSILAHMRLDAE

-101 IEDTEFTKQDITE
+101 IEDTDFNKEDITE
-114 KFGLTVAELVDG
+114 KFGRTVAELVDG
-126 VTKLSQSSDKE
+126 VTKLSHSSDKE

-170 TLGALRPD
+170 TLGSLRPD

-186 TFEIFVPMA
+186 TFDIFVPMA
-195 RLVGM
+195 RIVGM

-215 DLDMYNNVQ
+215 DLDMFNNVQ
-224 EALLQT
+224 DALLQT
-230 KPKRCEYQTKW
+230 KPKRCEYQSIW
-241 ENNLTTLLEQHQI
+241 EKNLTELLQQHQI

-289 ILQSIADCDRLAEIL
+289 ILQSIADCDSLAEIL
-304 KESFKVLSYADHIRR
+304 RENFQILHYEDHIRR

-327 LMLRLKGEK
+327 LMMRLKGEK

-389 FSELL
+389 FSDLL

-443 TKPLSTPLLSGQVI
+443 TRPLSTPLISGQVI

-470 WLSFINTQKARRALQ
+470 WLSFINTQKARRAIQ
-485 NILRDQDQD
+485 NILRDQDIE
-494 EQRLVGQQAL
+494 EQQLVGQQAL
-504 NRALKLFNRS
+504 NRALKLFNRCIK
-514 VSDLSL
+514 DLTE
-520 ADWENLLNWRH
+520 ADWIDILQWRH
-531 LNDKEQLFEQIAV
+531 IESKEHLFEQIAV

-555 LFSQDTIQ
+555 LFAQGQSLDNQ
-563 TSNNSSRLILGTD
+563 SSTRLIQGTE
-576 GIDVKYAHCCNPV
+576 GVDVKYAHCCNPV

-610 HNLLHEQQQHPEN
+610 HNLLHEQHLHPEN
-623 IMPLQ
+623 IMPLH
-628 WTTEDSED
+628 WTSEDFDD

-641 YLCLNMLLNDEQISE
+641 YLSIDMLMNDEQISD
-656 LIYLCRKEKVGV
+656 LIYQCRKEKTGV
-668 ETVRSHEDKTYVNI
+668 EMVHAHEGKTYVHI

-691 EVIRNLRMHFGF
+691 QIIRDLRMHFGF
-703 PRISRLAQP
+703 PRITRLAQP
-712 IAITESAKVAS
+712 INIAEASKAS

>member
-1 MHFIKALT
+1 
-9 VPIVISA
+9 
-16 VKGCSMPGPMVS
+16 MPGTMVS

-33 LNAIIDAYLSVSDV
+33 LQAMIEPYLSVSEV
-47 ERVLVACD
+47 EQVLTACD
-55 YADTAHDGVARKS
+55 YAEHAHDGVTRKS
-68 GEPYILHPI
+68 GEPYVLHPI
-77 AVSCILAHMRLDAE
+77 AVSCILAHMRLDAD
-91 TLMAALLHDV
+91 TLIAALLHDV
-101 IEDTEFTKQDITE
+101 IEDTHYSKDDITE
-114 KFGLTVAELVDG
+114 KFGRTVAELVDG
-126 VTKLSQSSDKE
+126 VTKLSHSSDKE

-146 ILQATLQDPRVIIIK
+146 ILQATLQDPRVIIVK

-170 TLGALRPD
+170 TLDALRPD

-186 TFEIFVPMA
+186 TFDVFVPMA
-195 RLVGM
+195 RIVGM

-215 DLDMYNNVQ
+215 DLDMYNDVQ
-224 EALLQT
+224 AALLQT
-230 KPKRCEYQTKW
+230 KPKRCEYQSKW
-241 ENNLTTLLEQHQI
+241 EQNLADLLQDNQI
-254 TGRIKKKNNN
+254 AGRIKKKNNN

-289 ILQSIADCDRLAEIL
+289 ILQSIADCDRLADIL
-304 KESFKVLSYADHIRR
+304 RDSFQVLHYEDHIRR

-327 LMLRLKGEK
+327 LMMRLKGEQ

-364 ACRSAIQASMQNL
+364 ACRSAIQASMQSL
-377 NVLVDGECAKTT
+377 NVLIDGECAKTT
-389 FSELL
+389 FSDLL

-400 KIWVYTPHGH
+400 KIHVYTPHGH

-424 YSASLF
+424 YAASLF
-430 LGNHAVGAKINGE
+430 LGNHAVGTKINGE
-443 TKPLSTPLLSGQVI
+443 SKPLSTPLTSGQVV

-485 NILRDQDQD
+485 NILRDQDIE

-504 NRALKLFNRS
+504 NRALKLFNHS
-514 VSDLSL
+514 IQDLTE
-520 ADWENLLNWRH
+520 ADWLNVLQWRH
-531 LNDKEQLFEQIAV
+531 IDSKDRLFEQIAV

-555 LFSQDTIQ
+555 IYALDHD
-563 TSNNSSRLILGTD
+563 SNEHSDRLIQGTE

-589 LGDPIQGHLSRRGL
+589 LGDPIQGNLSRRGL

-610 HNLLHEQQQHPEN
+610 NNLLHEQHQHPEN

-628 WTTEDSED
+628 WTSED
-636 ISFTA
+636 VDDVSFTA
-641 YLCLNMLLNDEQISE
+641 YLSIDMDMNDEQISD
-656 LIYLCRKEKVGV
+656 LIYQCRKAKTGV
-668 ETVRSHEDKTYVNI
+668 EMVRSHDGKTYVNI
-682 VVHNRKQIA
+682 VVNNRKQIA
-691 EVIRNLRMHFGF
+691 KIIRDLRMRFGF
-703 PRISRLAQP
+703 PRISRLASP
-712 IAITESAKVAS
+712 ISIAEEAKAC

>member
-1 MHFIKALT
+1 
-9 VPIVISA
+9 
-16 VKGCSMPGPMVS
+16 MPGPQVS

-33 LNAIIDAYLSVSDV
+33 LKIIIDAYLSASDV

-55 YADTAHDGVARKS
+55 YADIAHDGITRKS

-77 AVSCILAHMRLDAE
+77 AVSSILAHMRLDAE

-101 IEDTEFTKQDITE
+101 IEDTDFNKEDITE
-114 KFGLTVAELVDG
+114 KFGRTVAELVDG
-126 VTKLSQSSDKE
+126 VTKLSHSSDKE

-170 TLGALRPD
+170 TLGSLRPD

-186 TFEIFVPMA
+186 TFDIFVPMA
-195 RLVGM
+195 RIVGM

-215 DLDMYNNVQ
+215 DLDMFNNVQ
-224 EALLQT
+224 DALLQT
-230 KPKRCEYQTKW
+230 KPKRCEYQSIW
-241 ENNLTTLLEQHQI
+241 EKNLTELLQQHHI
-254 TGRIKKKNNN
+254 SGRIKKKNNN

-304 KESFKVLSYADHIRR
+304 RENFQILHYEDHIRR

-327 LMLRLKGEK
+327 LMMRLKGEK

-389 FSELL
+389 FSDLL

-443 TKPLSTPLLSGQVI
+443 TRPLSTPLVSGQVI

-470 WLSFINTQKARRALQ
+470 WLSFINTQKARRAIQ
-485 NILRDQDQD
+485 NILRDQDIE
-494 EQRLVGQQAL
+494 EQQLVGQQAL
-504 NRALKLFNRS
+504 NRALKLFNRCIK
-514 VSDLSL
+514 DLTE
-520 ADWENLLNWRH
+520 ADWIDILQWRH
-531 LNDKEQLFEQIAV
+531 IESKEHLFEQIAV

-555 LFSQDTIQ
+555 LFAQGQSLDNQ
-563 TSNNSSRLILGTD
+563 SSTRLIQGTE
-576 GIDVKYAHCCNPV
+576 GVDVKYAHCCNPV

-610 HNLLHEQQQHPEN
+610 HNLLHEQHLHPEN
-623 IMPLQ
+623 IMPLH
-628 WTTEDSED
+628 WTSEDFDD

-641 YLCLNMLLNDEQISE
+641 YLSIDMLMNDEQISD
-656 LIYLCRKEKVGV
+656 LIYQCRKEKTGV
-668 ETVRSHEDKTYVNI
+668 EMVHAHEGKTYVHI

-691 EVIRNLRMHFGF
+691 QIIRDLRMHFGF
-703 PRISRLAQP
+703 PRITRLAQP
-712 IAITESAKVAS
+712 INIAEASKAS